1 MGFVIRTTVT
11 AYVTMILLLF
21 SREGQS
27 LICCWTGK
35 KVSSRTPQAHHSSV
49 GAVCRNPVQKSVSI
63 WKHTAVHAY
72 IYIFWNKYRNYSREE
87 TKWWYLTFFFFFN
100 VTWCLFLLSFD
111 LKRQALMN
119 DRSSSFSWGR
129 K

>member
-27 LICCWTGK
+27 LICCRTGK

-72 IYIFWNKYRNYSREE
+72 IYIYFGISIEIIPEKKLNG
-87 TKWWYLTFFFFFN
+87 
-100 VTWCLFLLSFD
+100 D
-111 LKRQALMN
+111 I
-119 DRSSSFSWGR
+119 
-129 K
+129 